1 MEAVLRIFRKE
12 LVQVFR
18 DRKLVFSTLVLPVLL
33 MPVFMFG
40 PSLFLSWLMQGAAEK
55 VQEVAVAGLPQE
67 ALKALE
73 EARLEPVPHPDP
85 EKAVREG
92 RYPAGVAFR
101 EGVYRVYGRLASGLT
116 ESQVVVEKVKG
127 ALQALKEAKVAE
139 ALRRAGLP
147 QEVLSPFGVEV
158 VDASPP
164 RERAGGLLGFLLPFF
179 LVVFVLSGGQVV
191 AVDATAGEKEK
202 GTLEALLTA
211 PVPLF
216 HLALGKTLAAVA
228 MALLS
233 GVAGLSGLALGGAWA
248 HRFAPDLLAQGGL
261 PLGGGLALDGGS
273 FLGLSLSAFLLAL
286 LMGAAMVALGLYAR
300 SFKEA
305 QSYLAPL
312 QLLAILP
319 LLFLQFRGLVE
330 VPSWTSLLPIV
341 NVALLM
347 DALFKGTATPLSMV
361 LTWGSTL
368 AYALLALGLA
378 VWAFGREDVVFR
390 N

>member
-1 MEAVLRIFRKE
+1 M
-12 LVQVFR
+12 
-18 DRKLVFSTLVLPVLL
+18 
-33 MPVFMFG
+33 
-40 PSLFLSWLMQGAAEK
+40 
-55 VQEVAVAGLPQE
+55 
-67 ALKALE
+67 
-73 EARLEPVPHPDP
+73 
-85 EKAVREG
+85 
-92 RYPAGVAFR
+92 
-101 EGVYRVYGRLASGLT
+101 
-116 ESQVVVEKVKG
+116 
-127 ALQALKEAKVAE
+127 
-139 ALRRAGLP
+139 
-147 QEVLSPFGVEV
+147 
-158 VDASPP
+158 
-164 RERAGGLLGFLLPFF
+164 
-179 LVVFVLSGGQVV
+179 V
-191 AVDATAGEKEK
+191 AVDAAAGEKEK

-248 HRFAPDLLAQGGL
+248 HRFAPDLLAQGGP

>member
-1 MEAVLRIFRKE
+1 MDFVFRVSWKE

-33 MPVFMFG
+33 MPVLMFG
-40 PSLFLSWLMQGAAEK
+40 PTLLLGRLVQQTAEK
-55 VQEVAVAGLPQE
+55 RQEVAVAGLPEE
-67 ALKALE
+67 ALRALE
-73 EARLEPVPHPDP
+73 AAHLVPVPVQDP
-85 EKAVREG
+85 EVLVREG
-92 RYPAGVAFR
+92 KYPAGIAYR
-101 EGVYRVYGRLASGLT
+101 DGVYRVYARLSGGVT
-116 ESQVVVEKVKG
+116 EGQVVAGKVQN
-127 ALQALKEAKVAE
+127 ALQSLKERKVAE
-139 ALRRAGLP
+139 ALAQKGLP
-147 QEVLSPFGVEV
+147 LEVLSPFRVEV
-158 VDASPP
+158 VDAATE
-164 RERAGGLLGFLLPFF
+164 REKASGLLGFLLPFF
-179 LVVFVLSGGQVV
+179 LVIFILSGGQVV